1 LVLEVDGAPESIAF
15 TVNDDIPMFVGV
27 PAIAP
32 VGAVS
37 DRPAS
42 GAPDWMLHVQVPEP
56 PVAASDLL

>member
-1 LVLEVDGAPESIAF
+1 
-15 TVNDDIPMFVGV
+15 MFVGV